1 MLLDE
6 CLDAVPASRLFSG
19 TQCEHAVFNLL
30 GEYLAMTRPLDLSD
44 GSEHE
49 WRGFRENRS
58 PEGPFID
65 VNSLRCSSLVER
77 IRSTKRRDQLLSLLI
92 PTFRMPRPILPP
104 PLASNIFLL
113 LANRVT
119 YPLFDHRIMAL
130 MPNKFRIFSHTSK
143 LCLIGCLRSLILI
156 RIEGI

>member
-6 CLDAVPASRLFSG
+6 CLDAVPARRLFSG
-19 TQCEHAVFNLL
+19 LSIGYLTQREHAVFNLL
-30 GEYLAMTRPLDLSD
+30 GKYLAATRPLDLSD

-58 PEGPFID
+58 PKGPFVD
-65 VNSLRCSSLVER
+65 VNGLRCSSLAER
-77 IRSTKRRDQLLSLLI
+77 IRSTKRRNQLPSLLI

-104 PLASNIFLL
+104 PLAANVFIL
-113 LANRVT
+113 LADRVT
-119 YPLFDHRIMAL
+119 HPLLDHRIMAP
-130 MPNKFRIFSHTSK
+130 MPNK

-156 RIEGI
+156 SIEGI